1 MIYLS
6 YPNRVW
12 VNQKGVNMY
21 KEIFMISDVTSSVR
35 LKQHLLN
42 SAGIMLISIILLT
55 GKISITQAAQAAPN
69 AVFTVNLKT
78 YSLDRF
84 RGRKVMLWLFSTW
97 CPSCQVGL
105 RVLSDNRL
113 RLKKYGLQVIA
124 LVNYKNGGYSGPT
137 AQEFAEKY
145 GKSVVKASNWLFG
158 NASKRLAAIYNS
170 KGYPDIYFLIDKKGF
185 IRIISDAPA
194 ATIDRI
200 INFAKSKK
208 SVK

>member
-1 MIYLS
+1 
-6 YPNRVW
+6 
-12 VNQKGVNMY
+12 MY
-21 KEIFMISDVTSSVR
+21 EKVFMVSGITSDIK

-42 SAGIMLISIILLT
+42 LAGIMLVAFIFLT

-78 YSLDRF
+78 YNLDQF

-105 RVLSDNRL
+105 RVLSDNQP
-113 RLKKYGLQVIA
+113 RLKKYGLQIIA

-137 AQEFAEKY
+137 AQEFSEKY
-145 GKSVVKASNWLFG
+145 GKSVVKSSNWLFG

-200 INFAKSKK
+200 INFAKSRKP
-208 SVK
+208 VK